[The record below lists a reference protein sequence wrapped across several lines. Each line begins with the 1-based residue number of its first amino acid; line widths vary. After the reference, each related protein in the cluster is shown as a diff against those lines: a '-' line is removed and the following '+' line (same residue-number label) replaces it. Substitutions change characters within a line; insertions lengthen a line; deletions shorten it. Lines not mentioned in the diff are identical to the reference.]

1 MKVQCQRFFGI
12 FSLSTLFLCIDENIR
27 FINYSNC
34 SNCEYMEQPMKSA
47 KTFIYLILVFLLFFA
62 LSLGIFYFI
71 NHNSSEASLP
81 SKHPENYTPS
91 TVYPTVIIDA
101 GHGGE
106 DGGAI
111 GKNGAYEKDINLEIA
126 KKLKAKLDTLDIPC
140 VLTRSTDIL
149 LYDRNT
155 DYEGKKKRLDL
166 LARKEFTEKYDN
178 AIFISIHQNS
188 YPKEKYN
195 GFQAYYSPNDPTSKA
210 LAVYIENSVRNSLQP
225 ANNRASKQA
234 DSSIYLLDKL
244 YCPAVLLECGFIS
257 NAEECSLLCQESYQ
271 NNLCDAIVD
280 GMIKFIEQ

>member
-1 MKVQCQRFFGI
+1 MR
-12 FSLSTLFLCIDENIR
+12 STKLFLSL
-27 FINYSNC
+27 FIIF
-34 SNCEYMEQPMKSA
+34 
-47 KTFIYLILVFLLFFA
+47 TVFII
-62 LSLGIFYFI
+62 LSLTCFYFF
-71 NHNSSEASLP
+71 
-81 SKHPENYTPS
+81 NYKNNTSIIPPQTEPQSTTPTLS
-91 TVYPTVIIDA
+91 YPTVIIDA

-126 KKLKAKLDTLDIPC
+126 KKLKSKLDALGIPC

-166 LARKEFTEKYDN
+166 LARKEFAEKYAD

-188 YPKEKYN
+188 YPKEQYS
-195 GFQAYYSPNDPTSKA
+195 GFQAYYSPNEPTSKNLA
-210 LAVYIENSVRNSLQP
+210 LFIENSILNTLQP
-225 ANNRASKQA
+225 NNKRASKQA

-257 NAEECSLLCQESYQ
+257 NREECALLCNEQYQ
-271 NNLCDAIVD
+271 NDLCDAIID
-280 GMIKFIEQ
+280 GIVNFLE

>member
-1 MKVQCQRFFGI
+1 
-12 FSLSTLFLCIDENIR
+12 
-27 FINYSNC
+27 
-34 SNCEYMEQPMKSA
+34 MKSA

-188 YPKEKYN
+188 YPKEQYS
-195 GFQAYYSPNDPTSKA
+195 GFQAYYSPNNVTSRE
-210 LAVYIENSVRNSLQP
+210 LAYLIENSVKDSLQP
-225 ANNRASKQA
+225 ANNRTSKQA

-244 YCPAVLLECGFIS
+244 YCPAVLLECGFLS
-257 NAEECSLLCQESYQ
+257 NTEECRLLCDNAYQ
-271 NNLCDAIVD
+271 INLTDAIAS
-280 GMIKFIEQ
+280 GIIEFLK